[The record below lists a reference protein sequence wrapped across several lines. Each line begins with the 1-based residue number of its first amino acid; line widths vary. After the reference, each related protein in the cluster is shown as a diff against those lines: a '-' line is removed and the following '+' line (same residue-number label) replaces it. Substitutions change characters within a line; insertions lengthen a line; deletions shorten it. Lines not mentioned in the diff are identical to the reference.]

1 MNFYFTFPLRFIQY
15 LKTRPKNQLK
25 CATEN
30 VLTPSCTLPL
40 SIPDVACPRL
50 YYQLFSFM
58 FPPLFAANVYIFKG
72 NFALTE
78 KALDLQEITCSTF
91 EGLQLKI
98 TLCYYH
104 EILHQPNQFSR
115 VWKYVRNLQN
125 NDYLPRYH
133 CFYEHYWS

>member
-1 MNFYFTFPLRFIQY
+1 MFTRANYSPSGSWVIKKVLREGYITPLSKLFV
-15 LKTRPKNQLK
+15 K
-25 CATEN
+25 CAFMLQRT
-30 VLTPSCTLPL
+30 
-40 SIPDVACPRL
+40 RL
-50 YYQLFSFM
+50 IYQLFSFM

-98 TLCYYH
+98 TLRYYH

-133 CFYEHYWS
+133 CFYEHYWA